1 MPRPHRRSR
10 GGRVTPKGTRPGEHR
25 RERRLAGTLAED
37 PPVEQMLLD
46 NAADVAAEC
55 TELDEAEA
63 WASSAQVLFG
73 PVGLG
78 GTTVLPASRALAAAG
93 ACPDRGAAAVVA
105 ASISAYGPP
114 RDRRRAARLLEKLAE
129 SGERLPRWISAIGD
143 VTPRR
148 AAFLTDSWGDERS
161 VWLDF
166 ERSDGEVRG
175 LGMSVNGSQGT
186 YACHFMYGPSIE
198 VIENPSARQPHT
210 VVRPLGLA
218 DARAMAEPALER
230 RDRTD
235 LDYDADEGLDHE
247 LRALVGQRVALLPA
261 GAAALG
267 LRIRRHTRRDRDPVV
282 AADRNDLRM
291 AHSDPSDVIDRD
303 RALVVGQPIRRRAAE
318 GSHRPIHTGD
328 HRRQPA
334 IPARHHHPEPR
345 PRQPRTEQIRSSS
358 GDDRARA
365 PVPLRPHPR
374 LGDPRPI
381 HPPPTTAMV
390 GLHLRHRPA
399 HRAVRTL
406 EPQRLQL
413 VKGPV
418 GADLGVRPLDPLLDL
433 RQRTD
438 R

>member
-1 MPRPHRRSR
+1 MS
-10 GGRVTPKGTRPGEHR
+10 GGRRGTP
-25 RERRLAGTLAED
+25 AED

-93 ACPDRGAAAVVA
+93 ACPDCGAAAVVA

-148 AAFLTDSWGDERS
+148 AAFLTDSWADERS
-161 VWLDF
+161 VWIDF

-218 DARAMAEPALER
+218 DARAMAELALER

-261 GAAALG
+261 GGARLPGPPTDEEIDVLCEEFVAVAEQAMPDDAESVASTVCRFAYAWCDGDPLCWSPNRVEHFLSAWIPATSVCDDEWHDVVEWVFPLWLRFAAQ
-267 LRIRRHTRRDRDPVV
+267 RRDLAVE
-282 AADRNDLRM
+282 L
-291 AHSDPSDVIDRD
+291 
-303 RALVVGQPIRRRAAE
+303 LV
-318 GSHRPIHTGD
+318 T
-328 HRRQPA
+328 
-334 IPARHHHPEPR
+334 EP
-345 PRQPRTEQIRSSS
+345 
-358 GDDRARA
+358 
-365 PVPLRPHPR
+365 
-374 LGDPRPI
+374 
-381 HPPPTTAMV
+381 
-390 GLHLRHRPA
+390 
-399 HRAVRTL
+399 
-406 EPQRLQL
+406 
-413 VKGPV
+413 
-418 GADLGVRPLDPLLDL
+418 
-433 RQRTD
+433 
-438 R
+438 